1 MVYPDLARSATAVLA
16 AVTLCATAPA
26 GQQDNGKDGSR
37 MAARE
42 RFIENFTHSSLDT
55 TAADAM
61 LLRIMVQASGAKR
74 GVEVGTARAFGAV
87 NMGIGFEQTGGR
99 LYTIDIDPQMV
110 EQARRNLGTVGL
122 AERVEVIEGDAL
134 KVIPALKGEYD
145 FVFLD
150 AVKSDYDEYF
160 TGLEEKLVPG
170 AVIAADNTIRYAG
183 AMKGFLGRLFGGA
196 AYDAVTVRASMK
208 KRDGMTLAWKVPPE
222 HREPDPASRLQHARD
237 MDPRTAVDTII
248 LRILAEAAGARH
260 GTAVGASVPAA
271 LDMGIAFE
279 RTGGRLNLL
288 AAAPG
293 TARAVKTAGLEKT
306 VSVDTGDVI
315 ASLRAAET
323 IDFLCIDKPGCDYRD
338 CLAAAE
344 SRLAAGALV
353 VVDSCDAAAV
363 AALVKYLKESRDYDT
378 VTFRPEDKQKREHMA
393 VAWKIK

>member
-1 MVYPDLARSATAVLA
+1 MATRKYAHSASAVLA
-16 AVTLCATAPA
+16 AVSLCLAAYA
-26 GQQDNGKDGSR
+26 GQQDGGKDGSS
-37 MAARE
+37 MASRKD
-42 RFIENFTHSSLDT
+42 FIENFTHISLDT

-61 LLRIMVQASGAKR
+61 LLRILVQASGAKR

-87 NMGIGFEQTGGR
+87 NMGIGFERTGGR
-99 LYTIDIDPQMV
+99 LLTIDIDPKMV
-110 EQARRNLGTVGL
+110 EQARRNLGAVGL
-122 AERVEVIEGDAL
+122 SDRVEVIEGDAL

-160 TGLEEKLVPG
+160 AGIEEKLVPG
-170 AVIAADNTIRYAG
+170 AVIAADNTIQYAG
-183 AMKGFLGRLFGGA
+183 AMKGFLGRLFTGP

-222 HREPDPASRLQHARD
+222 HRDPDPASRLKHARD

-248 LRILAEAAGARH
+248 LRILAEVAGAHR

-279 RTGGRLNLL
+279 RTGGRLSLL

-293 TARAVKTAGLEKT
+293 TARAIKTARLEKT

-315 ASLRAAET
+315 ASLRAADT
-323 IDFLCIDKPGCDYRD
+323 IDFLCIDAPGCDYRD
-338 CLAAAE
+338 CLEAAE
-344 SRLAAGALV
+344 PRMPAGSLI
-353 VVDSCDAAAV
+353 VVDSCDAVAA
-363 AALVKYLKESRDYDT
+363 AALVKYLAESRDYDT
-378 VTFRPEDKQKREHMA
+378 VRFRPEDKQKRKHMA
-393 VAWKIK
+393 VAWKIR